1 MSSEGKDLIKRMLE
15 KDYKK
20 RISAVECLGHP
31 WFNKYLAY
39 ENLTNI
45 DENEATINILS
56 NMKSFTGRLKMQ

>member
-1 MSSEGKDLIKRMLE
+1 MLE

-31 WFNKYLAY
+31 WFNKFLAW

-45 DENEATINILS
+45 DENEATINVLGNI
-56 NMKSFTGRLKMQ
+56 KSFKGRLKM